1 MRNVL
6 KFTKALALAPVTP
19 ADQQMGVKAR
29 SGWAAMWL
37 VIGWVWLVLRVPIFL
52 LLYWLRLPIQFVCNL
67 VALPM
72 LLLCLF
78 SLYAFPDK
86 QEMVWGSGV
95 ISFLAFTLAWI
106 YDWLLMAI
114 APQGMVRML

>member
-37 VIGWVWLVLRVPIFL
+37 VVGWVWLVLRVPIFL